1 MMEHVFGRGKVDKIK
16 LIVIVI
22 TIILQSC
29 TSDYTK
35 NLGDGY
41 FYRHE
46 GKPLNDIYSEYPQK
60 NGRIPANV
68 VAFDYDREFIIAKQ
82 KPRLPQDILYEK
94 EYEYK
99 LGEDTIYFWLVIKK
113 EKLVLGPLDIDEFE
127 LAKKQYNVPNNLKLK

>member
-1 MMEHVFGRGKVDKIK
+1 MRLNRNLNSNTIFFTILS
-16 LIVIVI
+16 LI
-22 TIILQSC
+22 IIYSC
-29 TSDYTK
+29 TSDYTQ

-68 VAFDYDREFIIAKQ
+68 ITFDYDRNFIIAIQ

-99 LGEDTIYFWLVIKK
+99 LGEDALYFWLIIKEK
-113 EKLVLGPLDIDEFE
+113 KLVLGPLDTEEFK
-127 LAKKQYNVPNNLKLK
+127 LARKQYNVPDNLKFK